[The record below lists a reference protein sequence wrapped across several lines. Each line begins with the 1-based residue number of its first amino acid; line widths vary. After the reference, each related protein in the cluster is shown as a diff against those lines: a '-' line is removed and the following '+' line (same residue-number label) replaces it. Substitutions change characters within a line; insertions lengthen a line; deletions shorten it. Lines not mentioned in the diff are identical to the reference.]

1 MSIST
6 ATLTGTLYKP
16 DGTAFTSATV
26 RATLLQTT
34 EEAAINGVSDTTS
47 TTTHASTGA
56 FTLTLNR
63 NTSIVP
69 SQYLVTLPDS
79 KFFYLTVGP
88 NTATYAAGDLVSG
101 TVPVK
106 YSQRNITDYVC
117 QKLYAE
123 SGQTSMATVATT
135 GNTDTLYI
143 CNKAGVL
150 ASADFSSID
159 ALAANDTNYIT
170 FSITNLGQ
178 SGAGST
184 AMLAATSANTTKAT
198 GGTALTALAKRSLT
212 LHGTAGNLV
221 VAVGD
226 VLRVRCAVTGTLGAT
241 VTGSVSRL
249 RFSA

>member
-16 DGTAFTSATV
+16 DGTAFVSATV
-26 RATLLQTT
+26 RAQLLQTT

-47 TTTHASTGA
+47 TATHASTGA

-63 NTSIVP
+63 NTVTVP
-69 SQYLVTLPDS
+69 SQYLITLPDG
-79 KFFYLTVGP
+79 KFFYMTVGP
-88 NTATYAAGDLVSG
+88 NTATYAVGDLVSG

-123 SGQTSMATVATT
+123 SGQCPGVTVATT
-135 GNTDTLYI
+135 GNTDSLYV

-150 ASADFSSID
+150 ASADFTSID
-159 ALAANDTNYIT
+159 ALSASDTNYIT
-170 FSITNLGQ
+170 FSITNMGQ
-178 SGAGST
+178 SGGGST
-184 AMLAATSANTTKAT
+184 AMLAATNANTTKST
-198 GGTALTALAKRSLT
+198 GGTALTAFAKRSLT

-226 VLRVRCAVTGTLGAT
+226 VLRVRFAVSGTLGAT
-241 VTGSVSRL
+241 VTGSTARL